1 MNSKFAFKGFDKD
14 LKCRGFQYVEG
25 ETYTMDENQIS
36 LCNRGFHFCYRIKDV
51 FQFYRN
57 DGKNQ
62 FAIIEPL
69 GKVLKSSDKSVTNQ
83 IKIVKVLSPSE
94 LDKILINEDL
104 EYYENE
110 VFVLDVVQELQKKFN
125 LSVGGSV
132 ALFIQGLVLNRES
145 NSVDLDIIL
154 PYYQRLDMNNT
165 NDDSSC
171 IEEIEEFDGKAS
183 GNDFSQTYGLTTK
196 DGRFIKMDVRVRPEQ
211 KYEVATYNG
220 FEYRVCDIFT
230 ILEAKMRYAMGGDKK
245 HREDLYKLLNYN
257 PKKSSK
263 KKEKTV
269 DLLDLFK

>member
-1 MNSKFAFKGFDKD
+1 MNSKFAFKGFDKN

-25 ETYTMDENQIS
+25 ETYTMDEYQIS

-57 DGKNQ
+57 DGNNQ

-83 IKIVKVLSPSE
+83 IKIVKVLTPTE

-104 EYYENE
+104 EYYEKE

-171 IEEIEEFDGKAS
+171 IEEIEEF
-183 GNDFSQTYGLTTK
+183 L
-196 DGRFIKMDVRVRPEQ
+196 
-211 KYEVATYNG
+211 KY
-220 FEYRVCDIFT
+220 
-230 ILEAKMRYAMGGDKK
+230 
-245 HREDLYKLLNYN
+245 REID
-257 PKKSSK
+257 
-263 KKEKTV
+263 
-269 DLLDLFK
+269 